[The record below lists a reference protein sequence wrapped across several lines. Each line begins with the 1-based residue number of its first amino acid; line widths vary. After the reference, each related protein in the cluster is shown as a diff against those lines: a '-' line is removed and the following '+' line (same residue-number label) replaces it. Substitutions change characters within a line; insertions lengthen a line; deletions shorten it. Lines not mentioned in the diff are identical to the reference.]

1 MSANKRIV
9 LIGGGHAHVHVI
21 KSYGEQP
28 LRSLIESNGISLI
41 LVTNTLHTPY
51 SGMLP
56 GFVSG
61 HYTHS
66 DIHIDLQRL
75 CDYGGFTLIHDSA
88 IGVTYNDEDGDG
100 GGGGRVQLENGEPIP
115 YDVLSIDVGSS
126 PGGGLPNYEDT
137 EDDTPA
143 AIPVKPISTFCT
155 RYDELKSRLRESA
168 KVYTKANPFVLL
180 VVGGGAGGI
189 ELALSCQFSL
199 KGVIRDAGGDADAI
213 QIILATRGNV
223 LLESH
228 NKKVQNIFARIM
240 KERGV
245 KVHYNTNVIG
255 VKKVANS
262 DMKALKLS
270 DDKAAVDNTCS
281 NATDSIA
288 FHECLWCTSAG
299 AASWLSGNTPFTT
312 TEEGFVKVGSTY
324 ECTDHPRVFA
334 AGDCCHFVESPRP
347 KAGVFAVRA
356 GPILRDN
363 ILAAALGRPLISHK
377 PQSNFLSLLST
388 GDKYAVASR
397 GRFAFEGG
405 YLWKLKD
412 HIDTK
417 WMSAYQDI

>member
-1 MSANKRIV
+1 MPPERKKRIV

-21 KSYGEQP
+21 KSYGERP
-28 LRSLIESNGISLI
+28 LRSRIESNGISLT
-41 LVTNTLHTPY
+41 LVTNTLQTPY

-61 HYTHS
+61 HYSHS

-88 IGVTYNDEDGDG
+88 VGVTYNDEDGG
-100 GGGGRVQLENGEPIP
+100 GGGGGTVLLENGEPIP

-126 PGGGLPNYEDT
+126 PSGVPNDEDT
-137 EDDTPA
+137 QGV
-143 AIPVKPISTFCT
+143 IPVKPISTFST

-168 KVYTKANPFVLL
+168 KNYTKASPFVLI

-189 ELALSCQFSL
+189 ELALSCQFAL
-199 KGVIRDAGGDADAI
+199 KGVMRGAGGDTDAI

-228 NKKVQNIFARIM
+228 NRKVQKIFTRIM
-240 KERGV
+240 EERGV

-255 VKKVANS
+255 VKKVDNS

-270 DDKAAVDNTCS
+270 GDKADDDNS
-281 NATDSIA
+281 NATDRIV

-299 AASWLSGNTPFTT
+299 AASWLSDNTPFTT
-312 TEEGFVKVGSTY
+312 TDEGFIKVGSTY
-324 ECTDHPRVFA
+324 ECINHPRVFA

-356 GPILRDN
+356 GPILQDN
-363 ILAAALGRPLISHK
+363 IFAAALDRPLIPHK
-377 PQSNFLSLLST
+377 PQSNFLSLIST

-417 WMSAYQDI
+417 WMSAYQEI